1 MSRAEPAGVTGA
13 RDLHHLPA
21 TELVRLLREG
31 EVASAE
37 LLEHFL
43 DRIDRLDGPIN
54 AVVALDTE
62 RARQRAAAA
71 DAAQARGESWGPLH
85 GLPMTVK
92 DAFETAGLVTTS
104 GAPELRDHVPATDA
118 DAVARLTAAGAVV
131 FGKTN
136 LPLYAGDLQTYNDVY
151 GRTNN
156 PWAPD
161 RTVGGSSGGSAAALA
176 AGMTGLEL
184 GSDIGGSIRNP
195 AHFCGVFGLKPTW
208 GIVPERGHIPG
219 PPGSLAPT
227 DVGVVGPL
235 GRSAADLALA
245 LDVLAGPAGDD
256 AAGWRLELPPARNGG
271 AVEGLR
277 VATWFDDPFVPI
289 ARDTRARLDAAA
301 AALAGAGAEV
311 TAVDPPVG
319 LAELARSWERLVL
332 PLVAAR
338 LSEDDFAA
346 FCAAADAGPVAGDED
361 PGVRALRA
369 MVARHRH
376 WASAHEARHRH
387 RRRFAELF
395 RDHDVLLAPVMPTAA
410 YPHDT
415 EVDIPLRTVDVDG
428 EARSYL
434 EGMYWCG
441 GIGTL
446 LLPVAVPPVG
456 RTPEGLPVGVQVV
469 APHLHD
475 RTAVAVAGHLE
486 QLLGGFVPPPAFAG
500 ASAG

>member
-1 MSRAEPAGVTGA
+1 MSPPDVPALD
-13 RDLHHLPA
+13 DLHDLPA
-21 TELVRLLREG
+21 AELVRLLREG

-37 LLEHFL
+37 LLDHFL
-43 DRIDRLDGPIN
+43 DRIDRLDGAIN
-54 AVVALDTE
+54 AVVALDAE
-62 RARQRAAAA
+62 RARERAAAA
-71 DAAQARGESWGPLH
+71 DAARARGESWGPLH

-92 DAFETAGLVTTS
+92 DAFETEGLATTS
-104 GAPELRDHVPATDA
+104 GAPELRDHVPAADA
-118 DAVARLTAAGAVV
+118 DAVARLKAAGAIV

-136 LPLYAGDLQTYNDVY
+136 LPLYAGDLQTYNEVY

-156 PWAPD
+156 PWALD

-176 AGMTGLEL
+176 AGLTGLEL

-227 DVGVVGPL
+227 DVGVMGPL
-235 GRSAADLALA
+235 GRSAADLALG

-256 AAGWRLELPPARNGG
+256 AAGWRLDLPPARNGG

-289 ARDTRARLDAAA
+289 ARDTRALLDAAA
-301 AALAGAGAEV
+301 SALAGAGADV
-311 TAVDPPVG
+311 TAIDPPVG
-319 LAELARSWERLVL
+319 LGDLARSWERLVL
-332 PLVAAR
+332 PLVAGR
-338 LSEDDFAA
+338 LSDDDFAA
-346 FCAAADAGPVAGDED
+346 FCAAADATPVTEDEE
-361 PGVRALRA
+361 PSMRALRA
-369 MVARHRH
+369 MTCRQRD

-395 RDHDVLLAPVMPTAA
+395 RRHDVLLAPVMPTAA

-415 EVDIPLRTVDVDG
+415 ETDITLRVVDVDG
-428 EARSYL
+428 EARSYF
-434 EGMYWCG
+434 EGMYWAG

-446 LLPVAVPPVG
+446 LLPVAVPPIG
-456 RTPEGLPVGVQVV
+456 RTPDGLPVGVQVV

-475 RTAVAVAGHLE
+475 RTAIAVAGHLE
-486 QLLGGFVPPPAFAG
+486 HLVGGFVPPPALAG
-500 ASAG
+500 APAG